1 VVKVLAHTTHLQ
13 PVDQVVAEI
22 LKADHLLQE
31 LQTKVMQA
39 GLEAAAELA
48 RLGDHQAGARV
59 CPLQL
64 LDLQLRELAAEL
76 RPGEP
81 GDRAAAEM
89 AAKETK
95 LVNQEL
101 LTQVADQELAD

>member
-1 VVKVLAHTTHLQ
+1 MTLLQ
-13 PVDQVVAEI
+13 SADQAAVEI

-39 GLEAAAELA
+39 DREAAVELA
-48 RLGDHQAGARV
+48 KSVAHQGEETV
-59 CPLQL
+59 FLLQL
-64 LDLQLRELAAEL
+64 LDLQLRELAAE
-76 RPGEP
+76 RRRADP